1 MTRTVLSVYLRRV
14 RRKHAA
20 DNGQPGP
27 RHDGPADRPEPRHQP
42 PTGVAFLLAQLG
54 AHGAARFA
62 ERLMVLGLSPPHAGI
77 LRLVA
82 AEPGLNQRELA
93 VRLRA
98 VPSRVVALVDDLEE
112 RGLLTRQRRADDRRS
127 SVLELTQPGRSALA
141 SLREIADAHEAEI
154 TAALTPGE
162 RLQIARLLRRLADA
176 NQLTPGV
183 HPGYRSPPAS
193 HRGSAPADLP

>member
-1 MTRTVLSVYLRRV
+1 MV
-14 RRKHAA
+14 RKHAT
-20 DNGQPGP
+20 DNEQPGP
-27 RHDGPADRPEPRHQP
+27 RREGPADRPGEGQTT

-62 ERLMVLGLSPPHAGI
+62 ERLAVLRLSPPHAGI
-77 LRLVA
+77 LRLIA

-154 TAALTPGE
+154 TAALTSEE
-162 RLQIARLLRRLADA
+162 RLQIAGLLRRLADA

-183 HPGYRSPPAS
+183 HPGYRSPSAS
-193 HRGSAPADLP
+193 TRRSAPTELP

>member
-1 MTRTVLSVYLRRV
+1 M
-14 RRKHAA
+14 RRKHAK
-20 DNGQPGP
+20 DDGQPGP
-27 RHDGPADRPEPRHQP
+27 RQNGAADRPGTDHEG

-62 ERLMVLGLSPPHAGI
+62 ERLTALGLSPPHAGI

-82 AEPGLNQRELA
+82 AEPGLNQRALA

-98 VPSRVVALVDDLEE
+98 VPSRVVALVDALEE
-112 RGLLTRQRRADDRRS
+112 RGLLIRQRRADDRRS
-127 SVLELTQPGRSALA
+127 SVLELTEAGRSALA

-154 TAALTPGE
+154 TAALTPQE
-162 RLQIARLLRRLADA
+162 RLHIAGLLRRLADA

-183 HPGYRSPPAS
+183 HPGYRSLPTPS
-193 HRGSAPADLP
+193 RHSAPAELPQEDG